1 MVDDN
6 MSGPSLDLDNN
17 HNETDTRNANAL
29 ENNVTGVGFTCENE
43 IETKKPERPE
53 KVTAMAMAM
62 EMNDVKGKQPIQTK
76 HSKTAP
82 ADFRRVV
89 KVVSGLKLMSVLN
102 EIDDHFL
109 KSSENS
115 QEVSKMLEATR
126 VIDTVFPVEKCFHR
140 YETHATVVDKL
151 LAWEKKLYDE
161 VKVCLY
167 IFGLSVMMANM
178 WASMCIHHDA
188 ERGED
193 ENTKGP
199 VSERQFAVESL
210 KKRLEEEV
218 EAHRKHCIQV
228 REKSVGSLK
237 IRLPEIFRAF
247 SDYSHACSGAYE
259 KLRAVTHSQN
269 TNGAPL

>member
-1 MVDDN
+1 
-6 MSGPSLDLDNN
+6 
-17 HNETDTRNANAL
+17 
-29 ENNVTGVGFTCENE
+29 
-43 IETKKPERPE
+43 
-53 KVTAMAMAM
+53 MAMAM
-62 EMNDVKGKQPIQTK
+62 EINDVKGKQPIQIE

-89 KVVSGLKLMSVLN
+89 KAVSGVNLILVLN

-109 KSSENS
+109 KSSEND

-126 VIDTVFPVEKCFHR
+126 VIDTVLPVEKCFHVNDR
-140 YETHATVVDKL
+140 THINHGMTNGENGNDEFDSEQYETHATVLDKL

-167 IFGLSVMMANM
+167 VFALSVLMANR
-178 WASMCIHHDA
+178 WASMCIHHDT

-193 ENTKGP
+193 ANTKDP
-199 VSERQFAVESL
+199 VSERQFAVKSL
-210 KKRLEEEV
+210 KRKLEEEV

-228 REKSVGSLK
+228 REKFVGSLK
-237 IRLPEIFRAF
+237 IRLPEIFHAL
-247 SDYSHACSGAYE
+247 SDYSHVCSDGYE
-259 KLRAVTHSQN
+259 KLRAVTRSQN